1 MKYSLGRLDIV
12 DQDGL
17 HHVPDPEL
25 VELGEE
31 ILRLFCELRPRYVP
45 GRVYVRKD
53 HLIKFYHAAE
63 LCRER
68 GQTAAQFVKSQLEGM
83 AQVGRYWPSA
93 IASPA
98 FAAYQTDHNMSYGRY
113 VRYYKSQLNVFE
125 ERAILYGARAT
136 LTDPTVQFS
145 PLFRYVIAGFYGL
158 EDIKADARDAAMIEL
173 DGAPA
178 ARDLFADLLRNAHAK
193 RDVQDGAL

>member
-1 MKYSLGRLDIV
+1 LEIR
-12 DQDGL
+12 DQNGQY
-17 HHVPDPEL
+17 HVPDPEL

-31 ILRLFCELRPRYVP
+31 ILRLFCEMRPRYVP
-45 GRVYVRKD
+45 GRVNVRKRN
-53 HLIKFYHAAE
+53 LIKFYQAAE

-83 AQVGRYWPSA
+83 AQVGRFWPSA

-98 FAAYQTDHNMSYGRY
+98 FAVYQTDHNMSYGRY

-125 ERAILYGARAT
+125 DRAILYGARTT
-136 LTDPTVQFS
+136 LLDPTAQFS
-145 PLFRYVIAGFYGL
+145 PLFRYVIASLYGF
-158 EDIKADARDAAMIEL
+158 EDIKAEAHDAAMIEL

-178 ARDLFADLLRNAHAK
+178 ARDLFADLLRNHHAE
-193 RDVQDGAL
+193 RSVQDGAL